1 MAEIPLVM
9 FSLLCAYVTHSVLL
23 GCFCLG
29 AVARPSMP
37 GRLPQAFSLSLSQPQ
52 FGKKEGGGGD
62 MEWSQRVGKAVAG
75 V

>member
-1 MAEIPLVM
+1 MVGPCCRWALSVAEIPLVM

-37 GRLPQAFSLSLSQPQ
+37 GRL
-52 FGKKEGGGGD
+52 
-62 MEWSQRVGKAVAG
+62 MELSQRVGKAVAG